1 MAVRP
6 HRAHERGSPRAGNAT
21 TETTD
26 PSQERKQGSAN
37 GMMRVL
43 STLMIAGLIA
53 PAIAHGQLAD
63 KKVLTLAAAREMVA
77 AAEAEATRN
86 GWNLV
91 IVIVDDG
98 GNLLYL
104 QRMDGAQLASLAI
117 AQAKARTA
125 VLYRRPTKEFADRMT
140 GGSNTPLAMPEVMPL
155 EGGLPIVVNGQ
166 VIGAIAASG
175 ATGAQDAQAVQ
186 KGIDALVGKLGN

>member
-1 MAVRP
+1 
-6 HRAHERGSPRAGNAT
+6 
-21 TETTD
+21 
-26 PSQERKQGSAN
+26 
-37 GMMRVL
+37 MMRL
-43 STLMIAGLIA
+43 FSTLTIAGFLA
-53 PAIAHGQLAD
+53 FTPALAHGQLAD
-63 KKVLTLAAAREMVA
+63 KKVLTLAAAKEMAA

-104 QRMDGAQLASLAI
+104 QRMDGVQLASLAI

-125 VLYRRPTKEFADRMT
+125 VLYRRPTKEFADRMAT
-140 GGSNTPLAMPEVMPL
+140 GNTPLAMPEVMPL

-175 ATGAQDAQAVQ
+175 ATGAQDAQAAQ
-186 KGIDALVGKLGN
+186 KGIDALLAKLGN

>member
-1 MAVRP
+1 MKRLLLTALL
-6 HRAHERGSPRAGNAT
+6 ALALT
-21 TETTD
+21 
-26 PSQERKQGSAN
+26 
-37 GMMRVL
+37 
-43 STLMIAGLIA
+43 
-53 PAIAHGQLAD
+53 PAAHGQLAD
-63 KKVLTLAAAREMVA
+63 KKVLTLAAAREMAA

-91 IVIVDDG
+91 IVILDDG

-104 QRMDGAQLASLAI
+104 QRMDGVQLGSLQI

-125 VLYRRPTKEFADRMT
+125 LLYRRPTREFADRMAT
-140 GGSNTPLAMPEVMPL
+140 GTTALAMPEVMPL

-166 VIGAIAASG
+166 VVGSIAASG

-186 KGIDALVGKLGN
+186 KGIDALLARQP

>member
-1 MAVRP
+1 MRRFLLTVLL
-6 HRAHERGSPRAGNAT
+6 T
-21 TETTD
+21 LTV
-26 PSQERKQGSAN
+26 SQA
-37 GMMRVL
+37 
-43 STLMIAGLIA
+43 AD
-53 PAIAHGQLAD
+53 GQLGD
-63 KKVLTLAAAREMVA
+63 KKVLTLAAAQEMAA

-91 IVIVDDG
+91 IVILDDG

-104 QRMDGAQLASLAI
+104 QRMDGVQLASLQI

-125 VLYRRPTKEFADRMT
+125 LLYRRPSKDFADRLAT
-140 GGSNTPLAMPEVMPL
+140 GNTPLAMPEVMPL

-175 ATGAQDAQAVQ
+175 ATGAQDAQAAQ
-186 KGIDALVGKLGN
+186 KGIDALVRRLGN

>member
-1 MAVRP
+1 MRSFFFAALVALALP
-6 HRAHERGSPRAGNAT
+6 QVAGA
-21 TETTD
+21 
-26 PSQERKQGSAN
+26 
-37 GMMRVL
+37 
-43 STLMIAGLIA
+43 
-53 PAIAHGQLAD
+53 QLAD
-63 KKVLTLAAAREMVA
+63 QKVLTLAAAKEMAA

-91 IVIVDDG
+91 IVILDGG

-104 QRMDGAQLASLAI
+104 QRMDGVQLASLQI

-125 VLYRRPTKEFADRMT
+125 LLYRRPTREFADRMT

-166 VIGAIAASG
+166 VVGAIAASG

-186 KGIDALVGKLGN
+186 KGIDALLARVGANR

>member
-1 MAVRP
+1 MTTKNLILAGLLALAIPSAVR
-6 HRAHERGSPRAGNAT
+6 A
-21 TETTD
+21 
-26 PSQERKQGSAN
+26 
-37 GMMRVL
+37 
-43 STLMIAGLIA
+43 
-53 PAIAHGQLAD
+53 QLAD
-63 KKVLTLAAAREMVA
+63 KKVLTLAAAKTMAA
-77 AAEAEATRN
+77 AAEAEAARN

-104 QRMDGAQLASLAI
+104 QRMDGTQLGSLAI

-125 VLYRRPTKEFADRMT
+125 LLYRRPTKDFADRMT
-140 GGSNTPLAMPEVMPL
+140 AGSNATLAMPEVMPL

-186 KGIDALVGKLGN
+186 KGIDALLAKLGS